1 MRPSPYHYITSRIFR
16 HAVDKLVLWV
26 ATPKQ
31 LAQLS
36 PSCHRIFYTCK
47 FHRAFKLINRSIN
60 PISSFILSKPT
71 DIRLLLLAT
80 SLIGYF
86 YPSSPRCLFW
96 NYLINLLHPCN
107 RLRLILHS
115 SVYYAFDWF
124 HTFSS
129 VIYSANG
136 CNFRFPDLF

>member
-16 HAVDKLVLWV
+16 HTVDKLVLWV

-36 PSCHRIFYTCK
+36 PKLLQDFLYLQISPSIQELFYNCLN
-47 FHRAFKLINRSIN
+47 AFIQM
-60 PISSFILSKPT
+60 PT